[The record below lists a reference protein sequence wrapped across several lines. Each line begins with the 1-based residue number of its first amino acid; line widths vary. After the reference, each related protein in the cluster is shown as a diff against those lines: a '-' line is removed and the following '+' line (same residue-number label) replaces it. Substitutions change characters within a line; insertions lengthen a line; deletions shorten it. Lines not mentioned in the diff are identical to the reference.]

1 MAQLLYRIGRAAYL
15 HRWATVLVWFLIIGG
30 MATAAINF
38 SQPPT
43 NKFTI
48 PGLESVVAQDTI
60 KERFN
65 TVDDAVTSPTATV
78 VVQAPHGKTLADPEI
93 STQVDALLKELS
105 ETAPLTESERMVNPA
120 LAAAGMQQQVTQ
132 QKAAQGIPPE
142 QIAADLKAISPLSED
157 QRTGTF
163 EVRFD
168 RATAADITSADRAS
182 FREAI
187 ENSSGDLTV
196 AYNGNAFQGEPP
208 GMQSEIIGAIVA
220 ALVLIITFASL
231 VAAGLPLITA
241 VVGVALGLLGISA
254 ATGFVDSINPMT
266 TTLSSMIGLAVGID
280 YALFI
285 LSRFRSELIEHVDG
299 HDLAPRE
306 LATRLRHTPRDVRAH
321 IAGLAIGKA
330 GSAVVFAGL
339 TVVIALAALTIVN
352 IPFLSAMA
360 LAAAATVAVA
370 VLVAVTLLPALL
382 GLIGT
387 FVFSIPAPLVKAP
400 DPEQE
405 KPTLGLRWI
414 RRVRSHP
421 WLFLTSG
428 VAALA
433 LLAVPAMNLQLAMP
447 TDATTKLGSPTRTA
461 YEMIDDAFGPGR
473 TSPMIAVIDA
483 ADIPAEQ
490 RMQTFAETTAQI
502 QNIAGVTNAQVIN
515 INDANDTAQVL
526 ITPEYRAT
534 DERTG
539 ELLERLRAEADNYA
553 VTGAGPIFEDIS
565 ERLADTML
573 PYIGVVLGLAFLLL
587 MVVFRSFWVPLIATV
602 GFALSIAATFGLT
615 VAIWQEGFGGIVSDP
630 QPLTS
635 FLPIML
641 IGIVF
646 GLAMDYQVFLVSRM
660 REGYTRG
667 KTAGDAVS
675 NGFKHGARVVTAA
688 ALIMISVFAAFMLV
702 DERFIV
708 VVGYALAVAVL
719 FDAVLVRM
727 TIIPAT
733 MFLLGDRAWALPK
746 WLDRIIPRI
755 DVEGEALHA

>member
-15 HRWATVLVWFLIIGG
+15 HRWKTAIVWLLIIVGIS
-30 MATAAINF
+30 TAAINF
-38 SQPPT
+38 SQPLA
-43 NKFTI
+43 NKFTV
-48 PGLESVVAQDTI
+48 PGLESVAAQDTI

-65 TVDDAVTSPTATV
+65 TEDDAVTSPTATV
-78 VVQAPHGKTLADPEI
+78 VVQAPQGKTLTDPEV
-93 STQVDALLKELS
+93 SAQVDALLNELS
-105 ETAPLTESERMVNPA
+105 DAGLLAETEGMVNPA

-142 QIAADLKAISPLSED
+142 QIAADLKAISPVSED

-168 RATAADITSADRAS
+168 RNSAADITSTDRAS
-182 FREAI
+182 FAEII
-187 ENSSGDLTV
+187 ENNSGDLKV
-196 AYNGNAFQGEPP
+196 AYNGNAFQGEAP
-208 GMQSEIIGAIVA
+208 GMQSEVIGVIVA
-220 ALVLIITFASL
+220 ALVLIITFGSL
-231 VAAGLPLITA
+231 VAAGLPLVTA
-241 VVGVALGLLGISA
+241 VIGVVLGILGITS
-254 ATGFVDSINPMT
+254 ATGFVDSISPMT
-266 TTLSSMIGLAVGID
+266 MTLASMIGLAVGID

-285 LSRFRSELIEHVDG
+285 LSRFRSELIEHIDG
-299 HDLAPRE
+299 HDLSPRE
-306 LATRLRHTPRDVRAH
+306 LAARLRHTPRNDRAH
-321 IAGLAIGKA
+321 IAGLAVGKA

-339 TVVIALAALTIVN
+339 TVLIALAALTIVD
-352 IPFLSAMA
+352 IPFLSTMA
-360 LAAAATVAVA
+360 LAAAATVGVA

-382 GLIGT
+382 GLIGS
-387 FVFSIPAPLVKAP
+387 FAFSIPAPLVKAP

-414 RRVRSHP
+414 RQVRSKP
-421 WLFLTSG
+421 WLFLTCG
-428 VAALA
+428 VVALA

-461 YEMIDDAFGPGR
+461 YEMIDDTFGPGR

-483 ADIPAEQ
+483 ADVPAEQ
-490 RMQTFAETTAQI
+490 RMHTFAETTAHI
-502 QNIAGVTNAQVIN
+502 QNVEGVTNAQVIK
-515 INDANDTAQVL
+515 INDAHDTAQVL
-526 ITPEYRAT
+526 ITPAYRAT
-534 DERTG
+534 DERTS
-539 ELLERLRAEADNYA
+539 ELLARLRADSENYA
-553 VTGAGPIFEDIS
+553 ITGAGPIFEDIS
-565 ERLADTML
+565 ERLADALL

-587 MVVFRSFWVPLIATV
+587 MVVFRSFWVPLIAAL
-602 GFALSIAATFGLT
+602 GFALSVAATFGLT
-615 VAIWQEGFGGIVSDP
+615 VAIWQEGFGGFVSDP

-635 FLPIML
+635 FLPIVL

-708 VVGYALAVAVL
+708 VMGYALAVAVF
-719 FDAVLVRM
+719 FDAVIVRM